1 MSAAVTTGSP
11 RTLLIGASG
20 QLGRALAARFA
31 DRVLIAGAHQH
42 LRPGDVQVDLGDASA
57 TRAVLSD
64 VRPDLILVAGA
75 MCNVDLCETEPG
87 ICERTNTQGP
97 TVVAEYARTQGA
109 RVVFFSTD
117 HVFDGTRST
126 YVETDPVHPLNV
138 YARSKAQAE
147 DALRSLLPD
156 RHLILRT
163 AWVYGPD
170 PQRRNFAL
178 RLVDRLKAGA
188 QVPVASDQWGS
199 PTYTEDLA
207 SATRDLVEQG
217 ISGTFH
223 ATGPEFLNRAVLAER
238 ICAAVGLDAGSLQLR
253 TTADLGQSARR
264 PLRVHLDCTKLHGVC
279 GVSFRGVAEGLRS
292 LHPV

>member
-1 MSAAVTTGSP
+1 
-11 RTLLIGASG
+11 LLIGASG

-31 DRVLIAGAHQH
+31 DRGVIAGAHQH
-42 LRPGDVQVDLGDASA
+42 VGPGDVRVDLGDASA
-57 TRAVLSD
+57 TRAVLFD

-75 MCNVDLCETEPG
+75 MCNVDLCETEPELCTR
-87 ICERTNTQGP
+87 INTEGP
-97 TVVAEYARTQGA
+97 AVVADYARTQGA
-109 RVVFFSTD
+109 CVVFFSTD

-126 YVETDPVHPLNV
+126 YVETEPVHPLNG
-138 YARSKAQAE
+138 YARSKAEAE

-178 RLVDRLKAGA
+178 RLVDRLQDGA

-207 SATRDLVEQG
+207 SATRDLVDRSV
-217 ISGTFH
+217 SGTFH
-223 ATGPEFLNRAVLAER
+223 ATGPEFLSRAVLAVR
-238 ICAAVGLDAGSLQLR
+238 ICAEFSLDAGSLQLR
-253 TTADLGQSARR
+253 ATADLGQLARR

-279 GVSFRGVAEGLRS
+279 DVSFRDLAEGLRS
-292 LHPV
+292 LHTA